1 MTGIFR
7 TWVLLAALLL
17 LPVQAQAADFDWMK
31 ARDSVGQDGSGIQQY
46 LTFKGGGF
54 FPDVRVDGRS
64 LDFDTGTGA
73 ELGYGIRPLP
83 YVAAEATIGYY
94 ETDYLKDDPLLTHDY
109 AADPFYS
116 LSAVPMALTAKAI
129 VPLSYVDI
137 YVLGGGGMQYLMAKK
152 KISASQELEDD
163 DLTTALYYGGGV
175 ALKLGGAGS
184 FAIEVKRIEQLKS
197 TMMGSS
203 FDISG
208 TFLYGSVT
216 MGF

>member
-1 MTGIFR
+1 MNGIFR
-7 TWVLLAALLL
+7 TCVALAVLLL
-17 LPVQAQAADFDWMK
+17 VSVRSQAADFDWMK
-31 ARDSVGQDGSGIQQY
+31 SRDSVGQQGSGIQQY

-64 LDFDTGTGA
+64 LDFDIGTGA

-94 ETDYLKDDPLLTHDY
+94 ETDYLRDDPNLTHDY

-116 LSAVPMALTAKAI
+116 LSVVPMALTAKAI
-129 VPLSYVDI
+129 APFTIADI
-137 YVLGGGGMQYLMAKK
+137 YLLGGGGMQYLMAKK
-152 KISASQELEDD
+152 RISADQELEDD
-163 DLTTALYYGGGV
+163 DLTAALYYGGGI
-175 ALKLGGAGS
+175 AFKLGGAGS